1 MDMSVQVAIRLA
13 IRRPSRLE
21 SPKAPDF
28 RFGLQNGMA
37 KFMINTTTPKQL
49 TSHPE
54 WLNDWEKRIKALK
67 NLPSLFRMVWAAAPI
82 VVLSSLVC
90 RLLAALVPL
99 GILAVTRL
107 IIDSIFRLTSNHT
120 PLPGSFWW
128 MVSLEFALASLAMIT
143 SRLIDFCDS
152 RLADKFTCYINV
164 RIMQH
169 ATSLDLV
176 SYEDPLF
183 YDKLE
188 RARVQGTD
196 RIGMIQ
202 ATGRLVQEFF
212 TTLSLAASIF
222 IFSPWIIFTLIV
234 CTLPTFLSETHFA
247 FLGYALSSQQT
258 PARREMEYFRV
269 LGGSKE
275 SAKELRLFGLG
286 SFLVDRYQALA
297 NEVQHQTFGLA
308 RRRLFIGLSFAL
320 LGTIGYYGSY
330 AFAIHQTVIGVL
342 SLGTLTLLAG
352 AIAGTNSNIQ
362 AVLGTFS
369 SIAGQ
374 ALFLT
379 DLLEFFS
386 VKPKVFSKPDAIL
399 VPRPIRR
406 GFEFKNVSF
415 SYPGSSK
422 KVLNNINF
430 RLEPGERIALVGK
443 NGQGKTTIVKLLT
456 RLYEPTAGQILL
468 DGVDIREYNLQ
479 DLWKE
484 IGVIF
489 QDFMRYELPCYENI
503 AMGRIEDR
511 KNSSRIRAAAHKS
524 LADEVIRKLPN
535 HYNQRLGCRFE
546 GGVDLSGG
554 EWQKIALARA
564 YLRDSQ
570 LLILDEPTASLDA
583 RSEHEVF
590 ERFSE
595 LTEGKMALLIS
606 HRLSTVRMADRILV
620 LEDGKIAEEGPHEQ
634 LIKIGG
640 GYAEMFELQAASY
653 R

>member
-1 MDMSVQVAIRLA
+1 MEIGVLVMPRLPSNLETTEVGEWQSGKNWNSNYMDQS
-13 IRRPSRLE
+13 
-21 SPKAPDF
+21 
-28 RFGLQNGMA
+28 
-37 KFMINTTTPKQL
+37 TTEKPL
-49 TSHPE
+49 LSHPE
-54 WLNDWEKRIKALK
+54 WLDEWLKRIRALK
-67 NLPSLFRMVWAAAPI
+67 NVPSLFRMVWTAAPI
-82 VVLSSLVC
+82 VVTSSLVC
-90 RLLAALVPL
+90 RLLAAMVPL
-99 GILAVTRL
+99 AILAVTRL
-107 IIDSIFRLTSNHT
+107 IIDSIYRFTSQHS
-120 PLPGSFWW
+120 PLQGTFWW
-128 MVSLEFALASLAMIT
+128 LVAVEFALASMAMI
-143 SRLIDFCDS
+143 SARLIDFCDS
-152 RLADKFTCYINV
+152 TLADKFTCYINV
-164 RIMQH
+164 RIMEH
-169 ATSLDLV
+169 ASSLDLM

-183 YDKLE
+183 HDKLE

-202 ATGRLVQEFF
+202 ATGRLVQEII
-212 TTLSLAASIF
+212 TAVSLAASIF
-222 IFSPWIIFTLIV
+222 VFSPWILFTLIL
-234 CTLPTFLSETHFA
+234 CTVPAFFTETHFA
-247 FLGYALSSQQT
+247 FLGYALNSHQT

-286 SFLVDRYQALA
+286 SFMVDRYRALSDKLFD
-297 NEVQHQTFGLA
+297 QTVAFS
-308 RRRLFIGLSFAL
+308 RRRLFIGLLLAF
-320 LGTIGYYGSY
+320 LGTIGYYGCY
-330 AFAIHQTVIGVL
+330 AFAIHQTVLGLL
-342 SLGTLTLLAG
+342 SLGSLTLVAG
-352 AIAGTNSNIQ
+352 AIAGASSNIQ

-379 DLLEFFS
+379 DLMEFFS
-386 VKPKVFSKPDAIL
+386 VKPKVFSKPDSLL

-406 GFEFKNVSF
+406 GFEFRNVSF

-422 KVLNNINF
+422 LILNNLNF
-430 RLEPGERIALVGK
+430 SLEPTERIALVGK

-456 RLYEPTAGQILL
+456 RLYEPTSGQILL
-468 DGVDIREYNLQ
+468 DGVDIREYNLE
-479 DLWKE
+479 DLWRE

-489 QDFMRYELPCYENI
+489 QDFMRYELACSDNI
-503 AMGRIEDR
+503 AMGRIEER
-511 KNSSRIRAAAHKS
+511 MNSSRIHAAACKS
-524 LADEVIRKLPN
+524 LADEVIRGLPN
-535 HYNQRLGCRFE
+535 RYDQRLGCRFE

-564 YLRDSQ
+564 YLRDAQ

-590 ERFSE
+590 KRFSD

-620 LEDGKIAEEGPHEQ
+620 LENGKIAEQGDHEQ
-634 LIKIGG
+634 LIKTGG